1 MPRPRPFKFWCRGVL
16 GGKRDQTP
24 QNSLFR
30 GIQKIYNLHGPF
42 IFQTHILTELN
53 CCAVLSGERENMRI
67 GNNMREKEKTL
78 PNGAHWLIQIFQL
91 DLLLKDAGGGDTTS
105 FVKNGEWD
113 LIGSPFLLYNDDV
126 MMWSLRNGGTYQVC
140 VYETFEI
147 QLGKSHI
154 FPEIYAISMHT
165 MWFPLLNCDKN

>member
-30 GIQKIYNLHGPF
+30 GIQKIYTLHGPF

-53 CCAVLSGERENMRI
+53 CCAVLSGERENMRK
-67 GNNMREKEKTL
+67 GNNMRGKEKTL